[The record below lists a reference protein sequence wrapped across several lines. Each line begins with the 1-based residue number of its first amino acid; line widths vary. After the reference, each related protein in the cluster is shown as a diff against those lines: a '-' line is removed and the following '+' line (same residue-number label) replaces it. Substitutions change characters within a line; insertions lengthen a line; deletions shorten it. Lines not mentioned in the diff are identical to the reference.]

1 MTISDR
7 NGMTIID
14 AAEGKALRPKGSDEP
29 SRSTQVALGPT
40 DSADRWEECE
50 HAQTEDESE
59 AGAKDS

>member
-29 SRSTQVALGPT
+29 SRSTQVVLGPT
-40 DSADRWEECE
+40 DSVDRWEECE
-50 HAQTEDESE
+50 YAQTEGE